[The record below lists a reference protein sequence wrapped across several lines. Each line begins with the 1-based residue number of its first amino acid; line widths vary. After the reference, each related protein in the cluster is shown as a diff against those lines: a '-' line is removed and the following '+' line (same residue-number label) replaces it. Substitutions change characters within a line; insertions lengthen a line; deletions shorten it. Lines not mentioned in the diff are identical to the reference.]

1 MIEARTM
8 VEDGAPSFMG
18 LPAIPLDAVAAG
30 DVAVLGIPLATPYA
44 STGAHS
50 AKAPAAVRRV
60 MARYADALDRYDFDL
75 GGLLIP
81 GGGRRAVDCGDLPFD
96 PSDFPSNRARITRAV
111 KTCLDRC
118 SVPVV
123 IGGDDSVAIPVL
135 AAYAGERQFTIVQ
148 IDAHIDWRHE
158 LGGETMG
165 LSSTMRR
172 ASEMTHVG
180 RIVQVGQR
188 ATGSARPQDVADAR
202 AYGVEFVS
210 AAEIHR
216 DGPGRV
222 FDSVPKDSPVFVHV
236 DIDVLDPSI
245 APGVS
250 SRSPGGLMFQQV
262 LAILHGVAAIAP
274 IVGFAA
280 VELVPDFDDRDLT
293 ALTTGRLLANAIGL
307 LSRQH
312 PAGR

>member
-1 MIEARTM
+1 MIEVRAT
-8 VEDGAPSFMG
+8 VENGVPSFMG
-18 LPAIPLDAVAAG
+18 LPSIPFDAVAAG
-30 DVAVLGIPLATPYA
+30 DIAVLGIPSATPYA

-50 AKAPAAVRRV
+50 AAAPAAVRRV

-75 GGLLIP
+75 GGLLVP
-81 GGGRRAVDCGDLPFD
+81 DGRRRAVDCGDLRFD
-96 PSDFPSNRARITRAV
+96 PSDFPSNRARITQAVRA
-111 KTCLDRC
+111 CLDRRGT
-118 SVPVV
+118 PVV

-135 AAYAGERQFTIVQ
+135 AAYAGGKPICIVQ

-158 LGGETMG
+158 VGGETMG

-172 ASEMTHVG
+172 ASEMAHVG

-188 ATGSARPQDVADAR
+188 ATGSARPQDVTDAR

-210 AAEIHR
+210 AAQVHR

-222 FDSVPKDSPVFVHV
+222 FDAIPKHGPVFIHV

-250 SRSPGGLMFQQV
+250 SRSPGGLMFDQV

-274 IVGFAA
+274 MVGFAA
-280 VELVPDFDDRDLT
+280 VELVPHLDDRDLT
-293 ALTTGRLLANAIGL
+293 ALTTGRLVANAVGL
-307 LSRQH
+307 LARQH

>member
-1 MIEARTM
+1 MIEARTTL
-8 VEDGAPSFMG
+8 EDGAPSFMG
-18 LPAIPLDAVAAG
+18 LPAIPIDAVAAG
-30 DVAVLGIPLATPYA
+30 DIAVLGIPSATPYA
-44 STGAHS
+44 ATGAHS
-50 AKAPAAVRRV
+50 ATAPAAVRRV

-81 GGGRRAVDCGDLPFD
+81 DGGRRAVDCGDLRFD
-96 PSDFPSNRARITRAV
+96 PSDFPSNRARITHAV
-111 KTCLDRC
+111 RTCLDRRA
-118 SVPVV
+118 VPIV

-216 DGPGRV
+216 DGPRRV
-222 FDSVPKDSPVFVHV
+222 FDAVPKDGPVFVHV

-250 SRSPGGLMFQQV
+250 SCSPGGLMFHQV
-262 LAILHGVAAIAP
+262 LEILHGIAAIAP
-274 IVGFAA
+274 IVGCAA
-280 VELVPDFDDRDLT
+280 VELVPDLDDRDLT
-293 ALTTGRLLANAIGL
+293 ALTTGRLIANAIGV
-307 LSRQH
+307 LSRQ
-312 PAGR
+312 PDLAR